1 MAENADDFVA
11 GWASGVAGL
20 MATQPIDYV
29 LTRLQSGS
37 AANAQNATG
46 LRGLVGMWR
55 GVMPL
60 VATVPINNAMLMYG
74 YGVGKGVAEREN
86 AGKAGDSS
94 LWPIFLGGCAGGFVQ
109 SFLQSP
115 VELVKV
121 RLQLATLGEVPST
134 SALTLSLLRPGT
146 AGAAEAGATSAAAP
160 LVPPLLYK
168 GLTATFLRDVIPHGV
183 WFTSYE
189 MAKRSLEKRAAAN
202 DPVAAAKAAQGETP
216 QLSSAAQLAAGAWA
230 AFAAWVVGYP
240 ADLLK
245 TRCQMEGGPGS
256 ISAAARMVYAEGGL
270 AAFYSGLT
278 LKLLRA
284 VPQSAIGFFA
294 YEECMRALAQRHK

>member
-1 MAENADDFVA
+1 MAENVDDFVA

-20 MATQPIDYV
+20 FVTQPVDYV

-37 AANAQNATG
+37 ACSDAGG

-55 GVMPL
+55 GIMPL
-60 VATVPINNAMLMYG
+60 VATVPVNNAMLMYG
-74 YGVGKGVAEREN
+74 YGVGKSFAEKDGTAKSET
-86 AGKAGDSS
+86 S

-121 RLQLATLGEVPST
+121 RLQLATMGEVPST
-134 SALTLSLLRPGT
+134 AALTYSLLNVQTFFRGLN
-146 AGAAEAGATSAAAP
+146 AT
-160 LVPPLLYK
+160 L
-168 GLTATFLRDVIPHGV
+168 LRDVVPHGV

-189 MAKRSLEKRAAAN
+189 WSKRKLEQRALDANTAAGIATDATAAA
-202 DPVAAAKAAQGETP
+202 PPLGAAE
-216 QLSSAAQLAAGAWA
+216 QLSAGAFA

-245 TRCQMEGGPGS
+245 TRCQMEGGPNGLMS
-256 ISAAARMVYAEGGL
+256 AARMVYAEGGVP
-270 AAFYSGLT
+270 AFYSGLG

-294 YEECMRALAQRHK
+294 YEECMRLLAKRHQK

>member
-1 MAENADDFVA
+1 MAENADDFAA
-11 GWASGVAGL
+11 GWVSGVAGL
-20 MATQPIDYV
+20 FMTQPVDYV

-37 AANAQNATG
+37 VRTDAGG

-55 GVMPL
+55 GIMPL

-74 YGVGKGVAEREN
+74 YGVGKSFAEKDGVPRSAT
-86 AGKAGDSS
+86 S

-115 VELVKV
+115 VELIKV
-121 RLQLATLGEVPST
+121 RLQLATMGEVPST
-134 SALTLSLLRPGT
+134 GALAQTLFNVQTCFRGLN
-146 AGAAEAGATSAAAP
+146 AT
-160 LVPPLLYK
+160 L
-168 GLTATFLRDVIPHGV
+168 LRDVVPHGV

-189 MAKRSLEKRAAAN
+189 WSKRKLEERA
-202 DPVAAAKAAQGETP
+202 VALDQAKAAAAEPPPLGAAE
-216 QLSSAAQLAAGAWA
+216 QLSAGAFA

-245 TRCQMEGGPGS
+245 TRCQMEGGPDGLLT
-256 ISAAARMVYAEGGL
+256 AARVVYAEGG
-270 AAFYSGLT
+270 AVAFYSGLG

-284 VPQSAIGFFA
+284 VPQSAISFFA
-294 YEECMRALAQRHK
+294 YEECMRLLAKRNETR

>member
-1 MAENADDFVA
+1 MQCPAVGRRFPMPPEVFINEHTILPSFTHSLSLLRRVAKIAEAQHRAPWQAADHPCHQGDSPCASSASSTRRMAENADDFVA

-160 LVPPLLYK
+160 LSPAATS
-168 GLTATFLRDVIPHGV
+168 TACL
-183 WFTSYE
+183 
-189 MAKRSLEKRAAAN
+189 
-202 DPVAAAKAAQGETP
+202 Q
-216 QLSSAAQLAAGAWA
+216 SSA
-230 AFAAWVVGYP
+230 
-240 ADLLK
+240 
-245 TRCQMEGGPGS
+245 
-256 ISAAARMVYAEGGL
+256 
-270 AAFYSGLT
+270 
-278 LKLLRA
+278 
-284 VPQSAIGFFA
+284 
-294 YEECMRALAQRHK
+294 